1 MCIYNDCARN
11 DLLTEDAWMNMAW
24 LVGYPR
30 EKINWHP
37 TIDPEKCVKCGM
49 CMNCGRNVYDWTE
62 EGPVV
67 ARPNQCI
74 VGCNTCAN
82 LCMGNAISFP
92 EKETIREIYK
102 REKIWSKVKKQ
113 LEEEGKIKTKQKSEE
128 ESGCC
133 DGGCCS

>member
-1 MCIYNDCARN
+1 
-11 DLLTEDAWMNMAW
+11 MAW

-92 EKETIREIYK
+92 DKETIREIYR

-113 LEEEGKIKTKQKSEE
+113 LEEEGKIKTKQKAEE
-128 ESGCC
+128 K
-133 DGGCCS
+133 GGCCEGGCSS